1 MAQNSNQV
9 SDTVFLFLL
18 EYNNIFTYSHLIV
31 YFPFFIHQNIKLL
44 QYLRIIPKTSFER

>member
-9 SDTVFLFLL
+9 SDTVFLFMLGC
-18 EYNNIFTYSHLIV
+18 IFTNSHLIV